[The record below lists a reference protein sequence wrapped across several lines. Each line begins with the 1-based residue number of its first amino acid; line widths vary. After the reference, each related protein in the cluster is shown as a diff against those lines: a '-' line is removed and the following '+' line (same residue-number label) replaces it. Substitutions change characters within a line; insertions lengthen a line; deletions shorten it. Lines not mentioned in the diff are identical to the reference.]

1 MEFSLPRYV
10 VIKRVLSLDSISL
23 PLHLYVGDIVD
34 DAIYN
39 FSRVYQQYALQGD
52 ASEDERE
59 MAEKRGS
66 LSPSDED
73 RYVAATSPSSSK
85 KRGSPKEKKNGFEK
99 VNLLESDEEEIF

>member
-1 MEFSLPRYV
+1 MDL
-10 VIKRVLSLDSISL
+10 
-23 PLHLYVGDIVD
+23 GDIVD

-59 MAEKRGS
+59 MAEKRAS

-73 RYVAATSPSSSK
+73 LAAASSSSSK

-99 VNLLESDEEEIF
+99 VNLLVGSDEEEIF